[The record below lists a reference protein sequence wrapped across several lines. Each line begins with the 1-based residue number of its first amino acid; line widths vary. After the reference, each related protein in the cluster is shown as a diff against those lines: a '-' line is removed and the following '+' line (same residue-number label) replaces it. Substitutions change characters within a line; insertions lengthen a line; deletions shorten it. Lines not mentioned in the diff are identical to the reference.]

1 MPKVTFLPEDITVE
15 ARPGTILLDVA
26 LDNNVRINHNCGGNC
41 ACATCH
47 VHIEK
52 GFDTLNPPSEQELDM
67 LQEAEN
73 LQQNSRLSCQ
83 CLVENDLV
91 VSIPPSDFDD
101 EDLI

>member
-1 MPKVTFLPEDITVE
+1 MPKVTFLPEDITV
-15 ARPGTILLDVA
+15 ATRPGTILLDVA
-26 LDNNVRINHNCGGNC
+26 LDNNIRINHNCGGNC

-52 GFDTLNPPSEQELDM
+52 GLDTLDPPSEQELDM

-73 LQQNSRLSCQ
+73 RQDNSRLSCQ
-83 CLVENDLV
+83 CLVYHDLIV
-91 VSIPPSDFDD
+91 RIPASEFDD